1 MRSNNTC
8 IDRPQYKFLT
18 PLALLYLTFVIA
30 TICIAYKPVYLWKL
44 TATAS
49 SILFAFS
56 FSINSIIAEV
66 YGQKIAR
73 KLVNIVLPCSLLFSV
88 IVSLIAQLP
97 SPPSWSHQQDF
108 YYVFSNSFRFS
119 CFAGIAGLIAY
130 KINIL
135 LITKWKVKTHGNL
148 FLLRMMAA
156 NIISLFILV
165 LIMQLG
171 AFYGMLPVKQIFSVM
186 LFAYLVKVIFT
197 LVLSG
202 PAALFVRLIGRRE
215 GRNINL

>member
-1 MRSNNTC
+1 MRSNNAFL
-8 IDRPQYKFLT
+8 DRPQYQLLT

-56 FSINSIIAEV
+56 FTINSIIAEV

-73 KLVNIVLPCSLLFSV
+73 RLVNIVLPCSLLFSV

-135 LITKWKVKTHGNL
+135 LITKWKIKTHGKL
-148 FLLRMMAA
+148 FLPRMIAA

-165 LIMQLG
+165 LIMHVG
-171 AFYGMLPVKQIFSVM
+171 AFYGMFPTEKMFHMM
-186 LFAYLVKVIFT
+186 LFAYIVKVIFT
-197 LVLSG
+197 LILAG
-202 PAALFVRLIGRRE
+202 PAALFVRLIDKEKGNRH
-215 GRNINL
+215 